1 MDVRLRQKDA
11 RQRDVDNLTNDIIY
25 VIIDMLGNYYLAQK
39 GDTSVIEGS

>member
-25 VIIDMLGNYYLAQK
+25 VRIDMLGNHYLAQK